1 MSYTLL
7 SGVKYQLKVDKDT
20 FTFTNNDLS
29 LTKMVFLKK
38 SVPASTG
45 RFCNF
50 WYMAELEVDM
60 RAIPCSHILS
70 ALEFLKKTYNNDK
83 IDAHTEDRPCTFDLD
98 F

>member
-7 SGVKYQLKVDKDT
+7 SGVKYQLKVDDDT

-29 LTKMVFLKK
+29 FTKMVFLKK
-38 SVPASTG
+38 SIPSSTG

-70 ALEFLKKTYNNDK
+70 ALEFLKKTYNND
-83 IDAHTEDRPCTFDLD
+83 IMLSNNEDRPCTFDLD

>member
-7 SGVKYQLKVDKDT
+7 SGVKYQLKVDQDT
-20 FTFTNNDLS
+20 FTFTNDDLS
-29 LTKMVFLKK
+29 FTKMVFLKR
-38 SVPASTG
+38 SIPASTG

-70 ALEFLKKTYNNDK
+70 ALEFLKKTYNNDTM
-83 IDAHTEDRPCTFDLD
+83 ITHNEDRPCTFDLD

>member
-1 MSYTLL
+1 MSYALL

-20 FTFTNNDLS
+20 FTFTNNDSS

-50 WYMAELEVDM
+50 WYMAELKVDA
-60 RAIPCSHILS
+60 RAIPCSHLLS
-70 ALEFLKKTYNNDK
+70 ALEFLKKTYNDDR
-83 IDAHTEDRPCTFDLD
+83 IEDRPCTFDLD

>member
-7 SGVKYQLKVDKDT
+7 SGVKYQLKVDNDT

-29 LTKMVFLKK
+29 LTKMVFLKR
-38 SVPASTG
+38 SIPASTG

-70 ALEFLKKTYNNDK
+70 ALEFLKKTYNND
-83 IDAHTEDRPCTFDLD
+83 IMLSNNEDRPCTFDLD

>member
-29 LTKMVFLKK
+29 FTRMVFLKK
-38 SVPASTG
+38 SIPASTG

-50 WYMAELEVDM
+50 WYMAELEVDT
-60 RAIPCSHILS
+60 RAIPCSHLLS
-70 ALEFLKKTYNNDK
+70 ALEFLKKTYNDDR
-83 IDAHTEDRPCTFDLD
+83 IEDRPCTFDLD